1 MLDIVNHGQVE
12 PVLRRIAE
20 ATQRLL
26 GDTIRLD
33 DAEWRAPSLLPG
45 WTRAHVATHL
55 ARNAD
60 ALRGVATAALNGESR
75 DLYPSP
81 EVKYNAIER
90 GSERSGLELQI
101 DLDTSAGRLATTF
114 DQVEDWLSPVRGGE
128 GEYPASVLPLVRLQE
143 VSLHHI
149 DLDCGHTFSD
159 IDLIPA
165 RWLLQWL
172 TLLLRDDDTV
182 PSVDITSDSGV
193 TASFGGT
200 GVRRSV
206 TGPDAAL
213 WAWLAGRHDGATLTG
228 AEGLTWPLAG

>member
-12 PVLRRIAE
+12 AVLKRVGE

-33 DAEWRAPSLLPG
+33 DPEWRAASLLPG

-60 ALRGVATAALNGESR
+60 ALRGVMTAAVHGDAR

-81 EVKYNAIER
+81 EIKYNAIER
-90 GSERSGLELQI
+90 GSERTGLELQI

-114 DQVEDWLSPVRGGE
+114 DQVEDWLLPVRSGE
-128 GEYPASVLPLVRLQE
+128 GEYPASVLPLIRLQE

-149 DLDCGHTFSD
+149 DLDCGYTWED

-182 PSVDITSDSGV
+182 PSVEITSDSGV

-200 GVRRSV
+200 GTGRSV
-206 TGPDAAL
+206 TGSDAAL
-213 WAWLAGRHDGATLTG
+213 WAWLAGRYDGATLTG